1 MHSIY
6 KTPSKSQCTKCF
18 HKQAKGEYLKVT
30 FKQGETGK
38 THEL

>member
-1 MHSIY
+1 MKHLRNHSVQSAF
-6 KTPSKSQCTKCF
+6 TSKQ
-18 HKQAKGEYLKVT
+18 KGEYLKVT